1 VTACRFR
8 VAPRFHLSADWSQR
22 LAVGP
27 AWQTPPEDAL
37 EALVRDSG
45 EVGDDVLLFNL
56 PRHLQQKW
64 TSLMELAAEC
74 GALTGFDAFADQ
86 VADLLAFKK
95 LAVPPG
101 SVLDVQV
108 LAPGQSV
115 ELMNR
120 EGWQLWGAVNLG
132 DEAAAVVFDDL
143 AETAP
148 LPVRLLLQ
156 PGEGFRLPERV
167 VRVVGWTL
175 DRQEP
180 DVLLL
185 VRCPTITGRPPR

>member
-1 VTACRFR
+1 VTAYRFR
-8 VAPRFHLSADWSQR
+8 VAPRFHLSADWSHR
-22 LAVGP
+22 LAVGS
-27 AWQTPPEDAL
+27 AWQAPRSDVL
-37 EALVRDSG
+37 EALVRDSA
-45 EVGDDVLLFNL
+45 VAGDDILLFNL

-64 TSLMELAAEC
+64 ANLVEQTAES
-74 GALTGFDAFADQ
+74 GALTGFDAFAAQ

-101 SVLDVQV
+101 SILDVQV

-143 AETAP
+143 AKTAT

-156 PGEGFRLPERV
+156 PGEGFRLPERA
-167 VRVVGWTL
+167 VRVASWTL
-175 DRQEP
+175 ERLEP
-180 DVLLL
+180 DVLLV
-185 VRCPTITGRPPR
+185 VRCPTITRR